1 MANQEAQINAI
12 NAEFTKQENRA
23 FTPADFV
30 ELDMPGQQTFRK
42 AAQVI
47 KSALQKEGVL
57 TEVNGYTLDFSDI
70 EVKVGGTDAART
82 LEVGLKKQG
91 LRNRYINSEY
101 NADTDTSG
109 LVLNYSFTNDDFA
122 RLFTEKLGFAL
133 TYAENQVDEFINA
146 LPEGLSGEAVIEV
159 DEQEGHEGKVI
170 QKVIV
175 KVDTVADL
183 ETLRI
188 GLTDEDATSA
198 IALLQGCS
206 VAVAFV
212 EDAIDIVPF
221 FANRNI
227 SFTLDDLVE
236 PAPAV

>member
-12 NAEFTKQENRA
+12 NAEFSKQENRA

-30 ELDMPGQQTFRK
+30 EQEMPGKQAFRK

-70 EVKVGGTDAART
+70 EVKVGGSNAART

-146 LPEGLSGEAVIEV
+146 LPEGLSGEAVIEA
-159 DEQEGHEGKVI
+159 DEQNEGKVL

-175 KVDTVADL
+175 TVDPVADL

-227 SFTLDDLVE
+227 EFTLDDLVE
-236 PAPAV
+236 AVAA